1 MDLHDAIMLIFWLG
15 VGLLA
20 VGLLRRARLWQRGQ
34 PAEVSLAGLLSIP
47 RRYFRDLHDVVAR
60 EPAVARAHVAVAGG
74 AVACLALVGVNE
86 GLRLRWLLLD
96 ILLVLAAVAM
106 LGGALAMARR
116 RRKADI
122 RQRLSGG
129 PWDRLPWTLG
139 VGALGL
145 VALGALGLGGTGEL
159 MAVPSS
165 LATGIA
171 LIVALAV
178 LVGAAEL
185 ALGIGLAGPMK
196 HAVAGLLH
204 LGFHPR
210 PARFFTGPE
219 PVGPGSV
226 RPFTSLRPM
235 DLNQRDHGQGRVAD
249 FAWNRLLSFDACVQC
264 GKCQD
269 ACPAFAAGQ
278 PLNPKKLIQ
287 DLVAA
292 MSSGDGS
299 NYRGKPHPGV
309 DLGLH
314 GSPDDPLVPGTIRA
328 ETLWSCTTCRACV
341 HACPMMIEHVD
352 AVVGMRRHLSLVGG
366 DVPGKG
372 LDVLAA
378 LRDTD
383 TQSRQPLHERYQWA
397 TDLPLR
403 ALKPGQSTQWLLI
416 AGESAF
422 DLRAQRTLRILV
434 KTLARAGITLSVLG
448 GTGPDEGETDTGDVA
463 RRLGDEA
470 TFQTLASRLMT
481 RIAAVRPPGQTLNIV
496 TADPHVLHALR
507 NEYPVLDAR
516 FGENLKVWH
525 HSELLAELL
534 ASGALLPDAGQ
545 PIRTGRN
552 APKVTYHDPCY
563 LGRYNG
569 QVEAPRQALG
579 RIGIEIIEMGRHG
592 RSSRCCGGGGGAPLT
607 DIPGERRIPDIRIE
621 DARATGATLV
631 AVACPQCAVMLEG
644 VSGPRPQV
652 LDVAEIV
659 GEALGVAP

>member
-34 PAEVSLAGLLSIP
+34 PAQVSLAGLLSVP

-74 AVACLALVGVNE
+74 AVACLALVGLNE
-86 GLRLRWLLLD
+86 GLRLRWPLLD
-96 ILLVLAAVAM
+96 LLLVLAAAAM
-106 LGGALAMARR
+106 LCGALAMARR
-116 RRKADI
+116 RRRAEI
-122 RQRLSGG
+122 RQRLSSG

-145 VALGALGLGGTGEL
+145 FGLGALGLGGPEDL
-159 MAVPSS
+159 MALPSG

-185 ALGIGLAGPMK
+185 TLGIGLAGPMK

-219 PVGPGSV
+219 PVGPGTV
-226 RPFTSLRPM
+226 RDFTSLEP
-235 DLNQRDHGQGRVAD
+235 LALEQHEYGQGRVRD
-249 FAWNRLLSFDACVQC
+249 FAWNRMLSFDACVQC
-264 GKCQD
+264 GKCQE
-269 ACPAFAAGQ
+269 ACPAYAAGQ

-287 DLVAA
+287 DLVTA

-299 NYRGKPHPGV
+299 SYRGKPHPGV
-309 DLGLH
+309 DMGLR
-314 GSPDDPLVPGTIRA
+314 GNPDDALVPDMIRA

-341 HACPMMIEHVD
+341 QACPMMIEHVD
-352 AVVGMRRHLSLVGG
+352 TVVGMRRYLCLVGG
-366 DVPGKG
+366 EVPGKG
-372 LDVLAA
+372 QDVLAA

-403 ALKPGQSTQWLLI
+403 VLTPGQNTPWLLI

-448 GTGPDEGETDTGDVA
+448 GTGPDDGESDTGDVA

-470 TFQTLASRLMT
+470 TFQVLARQLMK
-481 RIAAVRPPGQTLNIV
+481 RIDAVRPPNRTLNIV

-507 NEYPVLDAR
+507 NEYPVLDSR

-534 ASGALLPDAGQ
+534 NAGALVPEGQ
-545 PIRTGRN
+545 SSGVARN
-552 APKVTYHDPCY
+552 ALKITYHDPCY

-579 RIGIEIIEMGRHG
+579 RVGIEIVEMGRHG

-644 VSGPRPQV
+644 VTGPRPQV